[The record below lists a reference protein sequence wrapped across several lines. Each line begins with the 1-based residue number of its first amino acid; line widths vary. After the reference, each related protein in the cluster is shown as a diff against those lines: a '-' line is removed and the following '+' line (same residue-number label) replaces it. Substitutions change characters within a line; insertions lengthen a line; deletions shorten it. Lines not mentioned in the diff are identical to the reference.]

1 MNIFGFNIT
10 RIKREQLLR
19 MKNYREAVNDIKA
32 LSERCYEKLC
42 EIAIPNF
49 NTIDPADVNSMAI
62 DLSQKLVE
70 VLTVDIPNI
79 NQKIDNCLIANQNV
93 PEYITF
99 AIKDQMKSNDK
110 INKVL
115 CNDIDQLLN
124 DVLLSEVRPAQI
136 YVITIAIRAS
146 VAKLL
151 SGIKFLLY
159 VISDLHSI
167 LAGKT
172 DIEYIVESRTSNKK
186 AKRYIKQNKP
196 IKTIKYFYK
205 ENEKSEYTLV

>member
-49 NTIDPADVNSMAI
+49 NTIDPEYVNNMAM
-62 DLSQKLVE
+62 DLLQKLVE

-79 NQKIDNCLIANQNV
+79 NQKINNCLIANQNV

-99 AIKDQMKSNDK
+99 ALKDQLKTNDK
-110 INKVL
+110 VDKSL
-115 CNDIDQLLN
+115 CNDVNQLLHA
-124 DVLLSEVRPAQI
+124 VLLTEIRPAQI
-136 YVITIAIRAS
+136 YVITMAMRSS
-146 VAKLL
+146 VTKMIG
-151 SGIKFLLY
+151 GIKFLTY
-159 VISDLHSI
+159 VMNDLHSI

-172 DIEYIVESRTSNKK
+172 DIEYLTQTRIDNKITK
-186 AKRYIKQNKP
+186 KYIKKNKP
-196 IKTIKYFYK
+196 LKTVKYFRP
-205 ENEKSEYTLV
+205 ECHVSEVQN

>member
-62 DLSQKLVE
+62 DLSQKLAE
-70 VLTVDIPNI
+70 VLSVDIPNI
-79 NQKIDNCLIANQNV
+79 NQKINNCLIANQNV

-99 AIKDQMKSNDK
+99 ALKDQLKTNDK
-110 INKVL
+110 VDKSL
-115 CNDIDQLLN
+115 CTDIDQLLN
-124 DVLLSEVRPAQI
+124 VVLLSEVRPAQI
-136 YVITIAIRAS
+136 YVITMAMRSS
-146 VAKLL
+146 VTKLIG
-151 SGIKFLLY
+151 GIKFLIY
-159 VISDLHSI
+159 VINDLHSI

-172 DIEYIVESRTSNKK
+172 DIEYLTQTRIDNKISK
-186 AKRYIKQNKP
+186 KYIKNNKP
-196 IKTIKYFYK
+196 LKTVKYFRP
-205 ENEKSEYTLV
+205 ECHVSEVQN